1 MFSKIVTWTK
11 GRSTAFAVFFAGFGS
26 ILAWFHRLDGSYV
39 GLVTA
44 LQAYVVIHSTK
55 EDYFNSKAAETEKK
69 DDKAIK

>member
-1 MFSKIVTWTK
+1 MSELFNRVVTWTK

-26 ILAWFHRLDGSYV
+26 LLAWFHKLDGSYV

-55 EDYFNSKAAETEKK
+55 EDYFNSKK
-69 DDKAIK
+69 DDAQK